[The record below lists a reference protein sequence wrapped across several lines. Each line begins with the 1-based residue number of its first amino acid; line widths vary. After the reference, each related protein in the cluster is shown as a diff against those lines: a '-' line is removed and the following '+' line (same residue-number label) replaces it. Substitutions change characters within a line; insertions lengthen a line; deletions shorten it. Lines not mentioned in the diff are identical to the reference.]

1 MNGLLD
7 DLALLLVETI
17 VVARTWRLMCISQGA
32 TLRIILPLGSCSF
45 RLGCLRAPDGTGLEA
60 SDGAAISL

>member
-45 RLGCLRAPDGTGLEA
+45 RFGCLRAPDGTGLEA